1 MNCGN
6 RLAVHREFISTKI
19 IMFCYYGGKYSL
31 LSYLVVL
38 LVSFGMNP
46 QQAGIITGLR
56 LAVQVIGGIVLGYVS
71 DIIKKRKL
79 VVLVAAGVAS
89 ISIFVLPFVGYAVRG
104 SYYSPELNVPH
115 NENKTNATQSMSRD
129 DTDKDTKV
137 LFWYFLILCM
147 VYGFSD
153 GIHGMVDSF
162 VMRIVKMNGVGK
174 TNYSYQRLWGSIGY
188 GITPVITGLVIDFW
202 NDRYISTYIPVVLI
216 FLSLNIVLFI
226 NLIYTSS
233 RESGSKKVPLNTT
246 GKILDRSKND
256 QKVIRLLTKS
266 LCKMGTMIVLYHSF
280 LTGVAAI
287 AQWGFLYLLMEE
299 KMTNT
304 SKSIMGISFLAASV
318 IEAFV
323 APGIKKFTSKLGS
336 PYYSMAIS
344 SFGYFITFVVYY
356 YNTNSYYIVGINMI
370 AGCTYPFFLYTGQ
383 EELYRLTD
391 PDCLTVMF
399 TLDRSIH
406 SGVGGG
412 IGGVVAGSLY
422 KSYGGRVM
430 YLALGLFYLLCAVKI
445 TMYGFYKNY
454 KERGHSK
461 REINAVEEKQLK
473 KKEETV

>member
-6 RLAVHREFISTKI
+6 RLAVHKEFISTKI

-233 RESGSKKVPLNTT
+233 RESGSKK
-246 GKILDRSKND
+246 
-256 QKVIRLLTKS
+256 
-266 LCKMGTMIVLYHSF
+266 YH
-280 LTGVAAI
+280 
-287 AQWGFLYLLMEE
+287 
-299 KMTNT
+299 
-304 SKSIMGISFLAASV
+304 
-318 IEAFV
+318 
-323 APGIKKFTSKLGS
+323 
-336 PYYSMAIS
+336 
-344 SFGYFITFVVYY
+344 
-356 YNTNSYYIVGINMI
+356 
-370 AGCTYPFFLYTGQ
+370 
-383 EELYRLTD
+383 
-391 PDCLTVMF
+391 
-399 TLDRSIH
+399 
-406 SGVGGG
+406 
-412 IGGVVAGSLY
+412 
-422 KSYGGRVM
+422 
-430 YLALGLFYLLCAVKI
+430 
-445 TMYGFYKNY
+445 
-454 KERGHSK
+454 
-461 REINAVEEKQLK
+461 
-473 KKEETV
+473 